1 VNYELLEKI
10 IEFNIKDKGKNSNL
24 GGISTIPKEEDME
37 VFAKYLA
44 GIDNTDHRDRT
55 EEILGWVANKF
66 PNLEPLIKW
75 NTPMFSDHGTYII
88 GFSTAK
94 HHLSVAPEEVGIAH
108 FADDIAQAG
117 YSATKGLFR
126 IPWNEPVNYEL
137 LEKMIE
143 YNIQDKT
150 EYTNFWRK

>member
-1 VNYELLEKI
+1 
-10 IEFNIKDKGKNSNL
+10 
-24 GGISTIPKEEDME
+24 ME
-37 VFAKYLA
+37 VFVKYLA
-44 GIDNTDHRDRT
+44 GIDHPDNRGRT
-55 EEILGWVANKF
+55 EGILAWVANKF
-66 PNLEPLIKW
+66 PNLEAQIKW
-75 NTPMFSDHGTYII
+75 NTPMFSDHGTFII

-94 HHLSVAPEEVGIAH
+94 HHLSVSPEEVVIAH

-143 YNIQDKT
+143 FNIQDKADCST
-150 EYTNFWRK
+150 FWRE

>member
-1 VNYELLEKI
+1 
-10 IEFNIKDKGKNSNL
+10 
-24 GGISTIPKEEDME
+24 ME
-37 VFAKYLA
+37 VFQEYLA
-44 GIDNTDHRDRT
+44 RMDNPDHRDRM
-55 EEILGWVANKF
+55 EEILAWVATKF
-66 PNLEPLIKW
+66 PILDPLIKW

-94 HHLSVAPEEVGIAH
+94 QHLSVSPEEVGIGH

-137 LEKMIE
+137 LEKMIAF
-143 YNIQDKT
+143 NILDKAQYST
-150 EYTNFWRK
+150 FWRK